1 MVDGMVEVAD
11 GMVVIMEVV
20 MAMLDRAE
28 DKASLTVPPTKHCL
42 HSWCAKRY
50 SYEGLVFCT
59 SGHCARNKIFWNS
72 RGGR

>member
-42 HSWCAKRY
+42 SVPAEMNLRTLGVPRDIAMK
-50 SYEGLVFCT
+50 V
-59 SGHCARNKIFWNS
+59 
-72 RGGR
+72 